1 MSEKLTFS
9 AQKTFMT
16 LARYKRITDEY
27 ARQYH
32 LDPPSR
38 AYKELRD
45 SRVIRS
51 NVLLPSALG
60 STSSMSVINI

>member
-1 MSEKLTFS
+1 M
-9 AQKTFMT
+9 A

-27 ARQYH
+27 SRQYH
-32 LDPPSR
+32 LDPPPR

-51 NVLLPSALG
+51 NVPLPSALG
-60 STSSMSVINI
+60 SANYISLVNI